1 VRQLVMVAIALSLVA
16 TGASASDLII
26 TGVIDGPLTGGL
38 PKAVELKACA
48 DIADLS
54 VYGLGCANN
63 GGGSDGV
70 EFTFP
75 GDSAVE
81 GQFIYVA
88 TEETQFTAFFGF
100 APDYTDGDATGT
112 NGDDAIELFM
122 NDSVVD
128 VFGDINVDGSGTTW
142 EYTDGWTYRVDE
154 TGPDGT
160 TFVETNWDFS
170 GPNALDGETSNAT
183 AAVPFPVGTYD
194 CACASPVESTTWG
207 VVKAL
212 YR

>member
-1 VRQLVMVAIALSLVA
+1 MRNLLIVVMALALFA

-26 TGVIDGPLTGGL
+26 TGVIDGPLSGGL

-54 VYGLGCANN
+54 IYGLGCANN
-63 GGGSDGV
+63 GGGTDGE

-75 GDSAVE
+75 ADSASE
-81 GQFIYVA
+81 GDFIYVA
-88 TEETQFTAFFGF
+88 YEATGFASFLGF
-100 APDYTDGDATGT
+100 APDYLDNVANH
-112 NGDDAIELFM
+112 NGDDAFELFM
-122 NDSVVD
+122 NGGVVD
-128 VFGDINVDGSGTTW
+128 VFGDIN
-142 EYTDGWTYRVDE
+142 TDGTGTAWECMDGWAYRVGG

-160 TFVETNWDFS
+160 TFVLANWTFS

-183 AAVPFPVGTYD
+183 AATPFPIGTYL
-194 CACASPVESTTWG
+194 CGVTAVQSSTWG

>member
-1 VRQLVMVAIALSLVA
+1 MIALALSLFA

-26 TGVIDGPLTGGL
+26 TGVCDGPLTGGI

-54 VYGLGCANN
+54 IYGLGCANN
-63 GGGSDGV
+63 GGGTDGE

-75 GDSAVE
+75 ADSAVE
-81 GQFIYVA
+81 GQFIYVSYEVDA
-88 TEETQFTAFFGF
+88 FTAFFGF
-100 APDYTDGDATGT
+100 APDYNGGQATNN

-122 NDSVVD
+122 NGVVVD
-128 VFGDINVDGSGTTW
+128 VFGDINVDGTGQPW
-142 EYTDGWTYRVDE
+142 EYLDGWTYRVDG

-160 TFVETNWDFS
+160 TFVLENWTYSGVNGLEGGTTNDTC
-170 GPNALDGETSNAT
+170 D
-183 AAVPFPVGTYD
+183 VPFPIGTYE
-194 CACASPVESTTWG
+194 CTGTSPTEPTTWG
-207 VVKAL
+207 MMKAL